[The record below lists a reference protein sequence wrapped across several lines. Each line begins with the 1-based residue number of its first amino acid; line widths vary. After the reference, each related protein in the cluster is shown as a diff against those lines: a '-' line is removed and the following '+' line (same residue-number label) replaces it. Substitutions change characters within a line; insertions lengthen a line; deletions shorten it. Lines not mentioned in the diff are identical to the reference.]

1 MKVQRIIG
9 SVTALVALTAAGI
22 LYAAHPAKSSDH
34 QDTFNL
40 ATRANT
46 SADITDVFV
55 FPAPDNANN
64 VVFAMDVSPL
74 IMPGQ
79 GTTKFFDPTLMYQF
93 KISHAASGKEDQV
106 IQLGVNGT
114 GTNQTITM
122 YGPGAPN
129 EVGTTNTFLATPAG
143 TTPYNT
149 TTTTLQNNTIKVFGG
164 PRTDP
169 FFFDLFAFF
178 TFAGDRNYGT
188 HTSQTDPGP
197 ETAANPEGLCNGNS
211 AANIAPLTPAYD
223 KSPTHPNA
231 PCPTA
236 PVSASF
242 NGFAAGTMSNTP
254 LPGATGPSAPALG
267 VYACSVATTFPA
279 SDTLFAGPFNV
290 LSLVVEVPKSL
301 ISGAPFNTSNIHVWA
316 TVNSSTGS

>member
-1 MKVQRIIG
+1 MKLQRIIG
-9 SVTALVALTAAGI
+9 SVTAVVALTAAGV
-22 LYAAHPAKSSDH
+22 LYAVHPAKSSDH

-46 SADITDVFV
+46 SADITDVYV

-79 GTTKFFDPTLMYQF
+79 GTSKFFDPTLMYQF
-93 KISHAASGKEDQV
+93 KISHTTSGKEDQV

-114 GTNQTITM
+114 GASQKITL

-129 EVGTTNTFLATPAG
+129 EVGTTNTFLKTPAG

-149 TTTTLQNNTIKVFGG
+149 STTTLQNGTIKVFGG

-178 TFAGDRNYGT
+178 TFLGDRNYGT
-188 HTSQTDPGP
+188 HTSQVDPGP

-211 AANIAPLTPAYD
+211 AANINSLTPAYD
-223 KSPTHPNA
+223 KTPTM

-236 PVSASF
+236 PTSASF

-254 LPGATGPSAPALG
+254 AGGRTTASAPALG
-267 VYACSVATTFPA
+267 VYACSTLPTFPA

-301 ISGAPFNTSNIHVWA
+301 ISGAPFNTSAIHVWA